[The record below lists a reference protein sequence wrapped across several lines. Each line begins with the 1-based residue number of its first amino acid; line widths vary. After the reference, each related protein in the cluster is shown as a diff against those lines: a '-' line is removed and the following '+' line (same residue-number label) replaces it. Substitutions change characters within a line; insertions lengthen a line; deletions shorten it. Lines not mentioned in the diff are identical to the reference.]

1 MMDPVVVTTIRA
13 ALAIL
18 FAAAASH
25 KLRAPAHF
33 VATVRNYRLMPPMLT
48 PAVAALLVSA
58 EVVVAAFLATGTA
71 RPVGAIAAAA
81 LLAVYAAA
89 IAANLARGRQHID
102 CGCTAPGA
110 ARTIH
115 GGLVV
120 RNGALVLVALALL
133 GPEAERP
140 LGWLDVTT
148 IAAAVAALVALYAAL
163 DRLLANAP
171 AIARLRGVT

>member
-1 MMDPVVVTTIRA
+1 MDPVIATTIRA
-13 ALAIL
+13 ALALL

-33 VATVRNYRLMPPMLT
+33 VATVRNYRLLPPLLA
-48 PAVAALLVSA
+48 PATAALLVSA
-58 EVVVAAFLATGTA
+58 EVVAAVLLATGMG
-71 RPVGAIAAAA
+71 RPMGAAMAAGLFA
-81 LLAVYAAA
+81 LYAMAVAT
-89 IAANLARGRQHID
+89 NLLRGRRHID

-115 GGLVV
+115 AGLVW
-120 RNGALVLVALALL
+120 RNGVLVLVALALL
-133 GPEAERP
+133 APEGVRP
-140 LGWLDVTT
+140 LGWLDVVT

-171 AIARLRGVT
+171 AIARLRGVA